1 MRTRLI
7 CAAVCLLASVSPAS
21 AWIEAPMSFGEV
33 IRQSQTICLMTVTKV
48 DKQNNLIIY
57 QKTADLKGKHPQD
70 TIKHNIG
77 RGGLRPGEWQEIMN
91 WAEVGKTAVF
101 FHNGS
106 ASETFFGASWYQA
119 YPNGEWW
126 GMSHGEPF
134 LLRSFAGKVDKCAQA
149 VRDIEAG
156 KEIVVSCMVDGD
168 KEALHKKTA
177 KVQRVKASNKLL
189 EYNPKRDFVGW
200 GGEDIRR
207 VAGMPGFDKLAA
219 LGKTDADAQAISVV
233 DFDGDGKPDVC
244 LAGANKVALLQN
256 NGDGFG
262 EVSLP
267 GLVGGSRA
275 AVWADYNADGKPD
288 LLLATATGPKL
299 YTNLGK
305 GLFRDDTKVMPALET
320 PVSAAAW
327 GDFDGDGM
335 PDVLLATAFD
345 GLKLFRNIRT
355 VPKTAPPPPP
365 TFGPWHAVG
374 PFRKMPDGKENFET
388 AFSPEDE
395 KTLPDFAKVH
405 KGKRDMECKWTKQEF
420 ADGAVGS
427 LAPFGANCAVYLH
440 REIGAPAAR
449 DLPVTFGTGGS
460 LTVWL
465 NGEKIHSE
473 KVERQA
479 AADQSRVTLKLKA
492 GKNQLLVKT
501 CHGSG
506 ENGFAFNGGTASGPS
521 TEPAFADATAAWG
534 LGADGLCGSH
544 RGDTLSVADFDGDG
558 KPDVLFGAATGVLV
572 LNRSGKFECR
582 TDSGIAYKPGKI
594 GPALCDFDG
603 DGSVDVFV
611 PQPTG
616 SKLFRNLGG
625 GKFEDATARA
635 GDLVKLSAH
644 AVGAAWGDFDNDGKP
659 DLVVACLRGPNRY
672 FRNAGNGS
680 FEDRTD
686 AVGLSQK
693 VFNSQAAALAD
704 LNSDG
709 RLDLILNN
717 EGQDSVALFAAVPA
731 EPAKATAV
739 TVQVPGG
746 SGKVTVTGADGKP
759 VASAEL
765 FGGDGRGGQTAVPRF
780 VLPPGTY
787 KLAVRGT
794 DGSTREKP
802 IAVASSP
809 MSVKPD

>member
-1 MRTRLI
+1 MSTRFLLI
-7 CAAVCLLASVSPAS
+7 AAIVLGFVSPAS

-33 IRQSQTICLMTVTKV
+33 IRQSQTICTMVVTKV
-48 DKQNNLIIY
+48 DKTNNLIIF
-57 QKTADLKGKHPQD
+57 QKVADLKGKHGQD

-77 RGGLRPGEWQEIMN
+77 KGGLRPGEWQEIMN
-91 WAEVGKTAVF
+91 WAEVGKTAIF
-101 FHNGS
+101 FSNGS
-106 ASETFFGASWYQA
+106 ASETFFGTSWYQA

-156 KEIVVSCMVDGD
+156 KEIITSCMVDGD

-189 EYNPKRDFVGW
+189 DYNPKRDFVGW

-207 VAGMPGFDKLAA
+207 IAGMAGFDKLAA

-233 DFDGDGKPDVC
+233 DFDGDGKSDIC
-244 LAGANKVALLQN
+244 LAGANKVNLLQN
-256 NGDGFG
+256 GGDGFS

-267 GLVGGSRA
+267 GFVGGCRS

-305 GLFRDDTKVMPALET
+305 GVFRDDTKVMPSLET

-335 PDVLLATAFD
+335 PDVLLATQFD
-345 GLKLFRNIRT
+345 GLKLLRNIRK
-355 VPKTAPPPPP
+355 VEKVAPPAPPK
-365 TFGPWHAVG
+365 FSPWQAVG

-388 AFSPEDE
+388 AFSPEED
-395 KTLPDFAKVH
+395 KSSPDFAKVH
-405 KGKRDMECKWTKQEF
+405 KGKRDMECRWTKQEF
-420 ADGAVGS
+420 AEGAVGS

-440 REIGAPAAR
+440 REIEVAAAR

-465 NGEKIHSE
+465 NGEKVHSE

-479 AADQSRVTLKLKA
+479 AADQSKLTLKLKA
-492 GKNQLLVKT
+492 GKNQILVKT
-501 CHGSG
+501 CHGNG
-506 ENGFAFNGGTASGPS
+506 ENAFAFNGGNSTGPS
-521 TEPAFADATAAWG
+521 TEPAFAEASLAWG
-534 LGADGLCGSH
+534 LGADGLCGNH

-558 KPDVLFGAATGVLV
+558 KPDVVFGAANGLLM
-572 LNRSGKFECR
+572 LNRNGKFECR
-582 TDSGIAYKPGKI
+582 SDSGLAYKPGKI
-594 GPALCDFDG
+594 GPALGDFDG
-603 DGSVDVFV
+603 DGLVDVFI
-611 PQPTG
+611 PQSTG
-616 SKLFRNLGG
+616 SKLFRNIGS
-625 GKFEDATARA
+625 GKFEDVTAKS
-635 GDLVKLSAH
+635 GDLGKLAAH

-672 FRNAGNGS
+672 FRNAGNAG
-680 FEDRTD
+680 FEDKTD

-693 VFNSQAAALAD
+693 VFNTQAAAFAD
-704 LNSDG
+704 LNNDG

-717 EGQDSVALFAAVPA
+717 EGQDSVALFAVVPA
-731 EPAKATAV
+731 EASKTTAV

-746 SGKVTVTGADGKP
+746 SGRVTVTGADGKA

-765 FGGDGRGGQTAVPRF
+765 FGGEGRGGQSGVPRF
-780 VLPPGTY
+780 VLAPGAY

-794 DGSTREKP
+794 DGNTKEKP
-802 IAVASSP
+802 FTVASSP
-809 MSVKPD
+809 MNVRLD